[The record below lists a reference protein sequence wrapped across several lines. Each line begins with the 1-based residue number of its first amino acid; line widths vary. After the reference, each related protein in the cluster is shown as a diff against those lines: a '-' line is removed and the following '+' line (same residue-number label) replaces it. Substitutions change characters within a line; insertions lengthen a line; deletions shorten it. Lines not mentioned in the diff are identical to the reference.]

1 MLRLPLAV
9 ALAGLVCV
17 SLTARADD
25 SVNSLVGQLKPR
37 VAGAPIVTRGI
48 RPVTAPGT
56 AATVTSEPTQAALP
70 PQSPARSAPSRT
82 VHASVSPAVPASPE
96 GGADRPSA
104 DINIQFATGSAEFTP
119 AAIREL
125 DILGQALTD
134 PQMGNSQF
142 LIEGHTDTVGDKE
155 LNRELSERRA
165 AAVVI
170 YLVTKFHLPAE
181 RLTAKGL
188 GEDGLLVPTPDNTAE
203 ARNRRV
209 HVVNLS
215 G

>member
-1 MLRLPLAV
+1 MFRLPVAV
-9 ALAGLVCV
+9 IVAGLVCV

-56 AATVTSEPTQAALP
+56 APSATPEPTQTALP
-70 PQSPARSAPSRT
+70 SQSPARSGPSKT
-82 VHASVSPAVPASPE
+82 VHASASPAGPAE
-96 GGADRPSA
+96 AGDHPSA
-104 DINIQFATGSAEFTP
+104 DVNIQFASGSAEFTP
-119 AAIREL
+119 AAIRQL

-155 LNRELSERRA
+155 TNLELSERRA

-181 RLTAKGL
+181 RLTAKGV